1 MYFYCALL
9 HNAVVWAG
17 AQTCSCKYM
26 RVLDKDR
33 EEDGERESES
43 TRKIDSERV
52 QRRYLSVSDR
62 EDSPEGRS
70 QPFSTKNDT

>member
-9 HNAVVWAG
+9 NNVVVSAG
-17 AQTCSCKYM
+17 AQTCSCKYV

-33 EEDGERESES
+33 EEDGERES